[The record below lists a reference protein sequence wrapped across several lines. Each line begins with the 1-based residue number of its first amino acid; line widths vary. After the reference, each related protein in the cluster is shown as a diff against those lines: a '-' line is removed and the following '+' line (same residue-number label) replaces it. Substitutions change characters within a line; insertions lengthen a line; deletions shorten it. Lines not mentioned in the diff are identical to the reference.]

1 MKYSSRVMT
10 TVCSALYF
18 SMAGNA
24 AMADDTE
31 IFFTDRSETVTP
43 NIMLLL
49 DISGSMGDNKV
60 DINGDG
66 NFDDDEPT
74 RLEVMKDVTADLV
87 STLENVNVGL
97 MAFGGDDG
105 AYFKAPV
112 GPIESQRE
120 GIREKIDGL
129 TAGGF
134 TPLSESLFQAM
145 RYYQGE
151 DVFIRSTDEGDAFV
165 DGVASNGSF
174 TSPIEYS
181 CQPNYAIL
189 LTDGEP
195 TRDDNYQSTIEDVV
209 GSCSGNCLDEIAEHM
224 FTSDMIPASTDPSDS
239 FPGQQKISTYTVGF
253 DLDLALLRDTASKGG
268 GEFLRADNA
277 TELTSALTQVLDDV
291 RAKSTTYVAPGV
303 AVNTFDR
310 LNHLN
315 MLYYALF
322 QSAKG
327 AVWNG
332 NLKRYKL
339 AIETDDT
346 GQPTAVIVD
355 ENGNAAI
362 DKATGFFKDTAQS
375 WWSPVVDGPNV
386 KIGGAASQLPAT
398 TSSRK
403 VYSNLNSNQSDLSHS
418 TNAVV
423 TTGNNLSG
431 ADFGDTSMTPEAL
444 AEIIKW
450 TRGVDVKDADSD
462 SDLTEARKFLADP
475 LHSVPQLVIYDAE
488 TSPQDISIFYGDN
501 QGYVHAV
508 NGITGESHF
517 SFIPRELL
525 KNQPAMMNSTESSAK
540 VYGMDGTIV
549 QWVKDEN
556 RDGVIDSSD
565 NDFARIYGGM
575 RRGGKSYYALDVT
588 DRTSPELLWSI
599 TGGVADTDFEY
610 LAQTWSKPVKT
621 KIAIGNREYDV
632 LIFGGGYDTNQ
643 DSVDV
648 RTPDSSGNALFIVDA
663 ETGGLL
669 WWAGPA
675 DSGANLELAAMKYSI
690 PASPKVLDIN
700 GDGLADQVY
709 VGDMGGQILRFDFT
723 NTNRLSEFA
732 TAGRIADL
740 AGDDAANNRRFYHS
754 PDLFGIKIG
763 GARYLGLSIGSGYQA
778 SPLDKVVDDRIY
790 MLKIAAVSSA
800 PLDPADEDG
809 LTVLYNTIT
818 ESGSES
824 SPGLYDAT
832 DNLIQQGNE
841 TERDAAAQSL
851 AGKQGWYI
859 TLKNEGEKVLSSS
872 TTVNNEVFI
881 TTYEPKASDNPCLPP
896 TGTSRLYH
904 LSVLDG
910 RAVRNYDGLGEPD
923 ALTRPDRYVELG
935 TAGLPPTPQRMR
947 VEDTDVI
954 CVGTEC
960 QTIDTVSGVVETY
973 WYED

>member
-1 MKYSSRVMT
+1 MKRFSRVVTM
-10 TVCSALYF
+10 VCSAAYF
-18 SMAGNA
+18 SMVGVA
-24 AMADDTE
+24 ALADDTE
-31 IFFTDRSETVTP
+31 IFFTDREGTVTP
-43 NIMLLL
+43 NIMLIL
-49 DISGSMGDNKV
+49 DSSGSMGTDDV
-60 DINGDG
+60 DG
-66 NFDDDEPT
+66 ET
-74 RLEVMKDVTADLV
+74 RLSVMKKATKDLV
-87 STLENVNVGL
+87 STLTDVNIGL
-97 MAFGGDDG
+97 MVFGGNEG

-112 GPIESQRE
+112 AAIEDQKDAIST
-120 GIREKIDGL
+120 KVDALVADGN
-129 TAGGF
+129 

-151 DVFIRSTDEGDAFV
+151 SVFIRSTDEGGATV
-165 DGVASNGSF
+165 DDVAANGSF

-181 CQPNYAIL
+181 CQPNYAVV

-195 TRDDNYQSTIEDVV
+195 TSDTNHQTTIEDVV
-209 GSCSGNCLDEIAEHM
+209 GSCTGNCLDEISKYM
-224 FTSDMIPASTDPSDS
+224 FTADMIPSAKDPSDK
-239 FPGQQKISTYTVGF
+239 FPGQQKVSTYTVGF
-253 DLDLALLRDTASKGG
+253 KTDQTLLSQTASNGG
-268 GEFLRADNA
+268 GQYLLADNA
-277 TELTSALTQVLDDV
+277 SELTSALKQVLDDV

-339 AIETDDT
+339 AIETDDAT
-346 GQPTAVIVD
+346 GESKAVIVD
-355 ENGNAAI
+355 VNDNAAI
-362 DKATGFFKDTAQS
+362 DEATGFFKDTAKS
-375 WWSPVVDGPNV
+375 WWSPQVDGPNV
-386 KIGGAASQLPAT
+386 KDGGAASQLPAT
-398 TSSRK
+398 TSNRK
-403 VYSNLNSNQSDLSHS
+403 VYSNLDSRQTDLSHS
-418 TNAVV
+418 SNQVV
-423 TTGNNLSG
+423 TTNNNLSG
-431 ADFGDTSMTPEAL
+431 ADFGDNTMSAAEL
-444 AEIIKW
+444 DEIISW
-450 TRGVDVKDADSD
+450 TRGVDVKDADGD
-462 SDLTEARKFLADP
+462 SETTDARQFLADP
-475 LHSVPQLVIYDAE
+475 LHSVPQLVIYDA
-488 TSPQDISIFYGDN
+488 TSTTQDISIFYGDN
-501 QGYVHAV
+501 QGYIHAV
-508 NGITGESHF
+508 NGINGESHF

-525 KNQPAMMNSTESSAK
+525 KNQPAMMNSTENSEK

-549 QWVKDEN
+549 QWVNDAN
-556 RDGVIDSSD
+556 LDGVIDSAD
-565 NDFARIYGGM
+565 NDFARIFGGM

-588 DRTSPELLWSI
+588 DRTSPELMWSI
-599 TGGVADTDFEY
+599 TGGVAGTDFEE

-621 KIAIGNREYDV
+621 KVEIGNSLYDV

-648 RTPDSSGNALFIVDA
+648 RTEDSSGRALYMVNAA
-663 ETGGLL
+663 TGDLL
-669 WWAGPA
+669 WWAGPT
-675 DSGANLELAAMKYSI
+675 DSGADLELAALKYSI

-763 GARYLGLSIGSGYQA
+763 GARYLGLVIGSGYQA
-778 SPLDKVVDDRIY
+778 SPLDKSVDDRIY

-800 PLDPADEDG
+800 PLDPSDPDQ
-809 LTVLYNTIT
+809 LTVLYNTLT
-818 ESGSES
+818 ESN
-824 SPGLYDAT
+824 LYDAT
-832 DNLIQQGNE
+832 DNLIQQGTA
-841 TERDAAAQSL
+841 TERDAAAQAL

-859 TLKNEGEKVLSSS
+859 RLENDGEKVLASS
-872 TTVNNEVFI
+872 TTVNSEVFI
-881 TTYEPKASDNPCLPP
+881 TTYEPKVSSDPCLPP

-904 LSVLDG
+904 ISVLDG
-910 RAVRNYDGLGEPD
+910 RAVRNYDGLGE
-923 ALTRPDRYVELG
+923 ANELTKPDRYVDLG

-947 VEDTDVI
+947 VDDTDVI